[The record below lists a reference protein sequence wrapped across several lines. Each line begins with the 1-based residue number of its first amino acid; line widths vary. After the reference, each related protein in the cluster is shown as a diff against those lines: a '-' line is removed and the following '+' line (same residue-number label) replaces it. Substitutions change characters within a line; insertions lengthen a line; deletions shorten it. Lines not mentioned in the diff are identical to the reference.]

1 MKIKFFNSVA
11 VAIAALV
18 LTSCGSGFGKLAMD
32 SEEAVNKVKDVVS
45 GNIDTNE
52 WKIVEIDW
60 NEGTGDAAT
69 LENNMNNGGIYVKM
83 VKDNNQV
90 FVQNF
95 LGQLGWKPTDIDT
108 DHWYEALD
116 YEKITPID
124 VANLDVAGIM
134 KHIADAKAMIP
145 EEYEF
150 RSISRYEIK
159 AGIPQNREGE
169 GEYTSATTTDFTINV
184 VEKGNETV
192 SSAGTTSIIYYEI
205 KFNVDADGN
214 LTMETE

>member
-32 SEEAVNKVKDVVS
+32 SEEAVNKVKEVVS

-60 NEGTGDAAT
+60 DEGTGDAAT
-69 LENNMNNGGIYVKM
+69 LENNMNNGGIFVKM
-83 VKDNNQV
+83 VKDDNKV

-95 LGQLGWKPTDIDT
+95 MGQLGWKATDIDT
-108 DHWYEALD
+108 DHWYEQLD

-159 AGIPQNREGE
+159 AGVPDNRQGE